1 MSGAWPSSG
10 VPAVPPSVHRFRQA
24 IGAARELPPNLL
36 SQGQKLKLYALYQQ
50 TQGVAPEPMPE
61 TAVSELDI
69 AKWEA
74 WHDVRGMNKKD
85 AMESYA
91 RIIESLVAMLREDE
105 AGAPPTQPPPPPES
119 EDTPAIR
126 AKEEEAAEEDE
137 EYEYDEDEE
146 GEYGEDEY
154 YEEDDDNGDE
164 PKVTQTVWSTAAL
177 TVAAGSTL
185 DVPLSVD
192 GPSRCTYTMSIVSGM
207 GPIGFRILPAGGGAP
222 HLNVYSSS
230 ADGAIDVHVNGPSV
244 LVATLDNS
252 AAMMSSV
259 DVKCRVCFEPL
270 MELAAHAE
278 HLRKSQLRAD
288 IAGKLADLLAQERT
302 TKQVTERALG
312 CESQLA
318 KLHQQV
324 AAAES
329 ELQALMGTLQSAE
342 GRRAELKRE
351 LAAMRAQLRQ

>member
-207 GPIGFRILPAGGGAP
+207 GPIGFRILVRVILAVRSP
-222 HLNVYSSS
+222 HPSLLRSRS
-230 ADGAIDVHVNGPSV
+230 ARCSDCYP
-244 LVATLDNS
+244 
-252 AAMMSSV
+252 
-259 DVKCRVCFEPL
+259 P
-270 MELAAHAE
+270 
-278 HLRKSQLRAD
+278 
-288 IAGKLADLLAQERT
+288 
-302 TKQVTERALG
+302 
-312 CESQLA
+312 
-318 KLHQQV
+318 
-324 AAAES
+324 
-329 ELQALMGTLQSAE
+329 
-342 GRRAELKRE
+342 
-351 LAAMRAQLRQ
+351 